1 MKIDEEFKSLIPPLT
16 DDEKRGLKESL
27 LSEGCR
33 DALVLWND
41 TLIDGHNRYEICT
54 QYDIPFTTV
63 SMEFEG
69 RDEVKL
75 WMMKNQL
82 ARRNL
87 NTFQR
92 MEIVEKFKPVIAAK
106 AKENQK
112 TSGGAVHQKSDKPL
126 ETTKELAKLAG
137 TSHDT
142 VHKAEKIIN
151 EAPEPIKATVRDGA
165 MSISQA
171 YEVTKMEPEIQQKI
185 IDRIESGEEPKQA
198 VKEARKPF
206 VVNNSHFNE
215 WYTPAHIVE
224 AARRVMGSIDTDP
237 ASSDMANKTVQASTY
252 YTAETNGLDKT
263 WTGNVWMN
271 PPYSNGL
278 MEKFINKLEAE
289 RPNYTQAIV
298 IVNNATET
306 GWFNTLAG
314 VSSCVCFLK
323 GRTRFIRPN
332 EDDKGAPLQGQVIL
346 YIGEN
351 VDSFVFE
358 FSKLGKVAQFV

>member
-16 DDEKRGLKESL
+16 DEEKRGLKESL

-33 DALVLWND
+33 DALVLWGD
-41 TLIDGHNRYEICT
+41 ILIDGHNRYEICI
-54 QYDIPFTTV
+54 QYDIPFKTIQ
-63 SMEFEG
+63 MEFTN

-92 MEIVEKFKPVIAAK
+92 MEIVEKFKPVIAKQAQKRQK
-106 AKENQK
+106 AGKADLDQIFDQGR
-112 TSGGAVHQKSDKPL
+112 TSKK
-126 ETTKELAKLAG
+126 LAELAG
-137 TSHDT
+137 TSHET
-142 VHKAEKIIN
+142 AHKAEKIIN
-151 EAPEPIKATVRDGA
+151 EAPEPIKATVRDGV

-171 YEVTKMEPEIQQKI
+171 YEVTKMKPEVQQEI

-278 MEKFINKLEAE
+278 MEKFINKLEME

-306 GWFNTLAG
+306 GWFSTLAG
-314 VSSCVCFLK
+314 LSSCVCFLK

-358 FSKLGKVAQFV
+358 FFKLGKVAKFV